1 VNFLPSMHKLVHP
14 KVCAGLTLCGLLAA
28 AATTTAN
35 AYSGDNFFQFEETPR
50 EIEVVVSQAT
60 SPAANRF
67 RRGRSNLGADLG
79 EPAAPN
85 SLSGGA
91 NISWNASAGCLN
103 GQLRAVLAEVAAN
116 FGAITVNSTCRSHSH
131 NAAVGG
137 AAHSYHLGGN
147 AVDFRVHGNV
157 AAVSNYLNTRVGGFK
172 HSGGGLFHIDTGPRR
187 PMN

>member
-1 VNFLPSMHKLVHP
+1 MHKLVHP

-28 AATTTAN
+28 AATSAN
-35 AYSGDNFFQFEETPR
+35 AESQDKFFQFDETPAQS
-50 EIEVVVSQAT
+50 EVAT
-60 SPAANRF
+60 SPATNQAANRF

-79 EPAAPN
+79 EPTTPK

-91 NISWNASAGCLN
+91 NISWLANAGCLN
-103 GQLRAVLAEVAAN
+103 DHLRAVLAEVAAN
-116 FGAITVNSTCRSHSH
+116 FGAITVNSTCRSHGH

-147 AVDFRVHGNV
+147 AVDFRVHSNI
-157 AAVSNYLNTRVGGFK
+157 AAVSAFLHTRVGGLK

-187 PMN
+187 PMH

>member
-1 VNFLPSMHKLVHP
+1 VNFLPSMHKAVHP
-14 KVCAGLTLCGLLAA
+14 KVRASLTLCGLLV
-28 AATTTAN
+28 AATPSTTN
-35 AYSGDNFFQFEETPR
+35 AEPTDKFFQFDEAPLRAE
-50 EIEVVVSQAT
+50 AT
-60 SPAANRF
+60 ASTTAATRF

-79 EPAAPN
+79 EPTAPA

-91 NISWNASAGCLN
+91 NISWHASAGCLN
-103 GQLRAVLAEVAAN
+103 RQLHAVLAEVAAN
-116 FGAITVNSTCRSHSH
+116 FGAITVNSTCRSHGH

-157 AAVSNYLNTRVGGFK
+157 AAVSSFLSARVGGFK

-187 PMN
+187 PMH